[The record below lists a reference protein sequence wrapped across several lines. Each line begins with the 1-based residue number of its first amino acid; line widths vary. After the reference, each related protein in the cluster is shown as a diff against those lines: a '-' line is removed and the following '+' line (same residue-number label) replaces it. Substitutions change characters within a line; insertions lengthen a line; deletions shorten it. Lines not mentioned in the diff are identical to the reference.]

1 MLVRH
6 WRLGL
11 AFFVGLLRARIYLL
25 SWGVFVFAKFGCRF
39 RMVGTRRGLVVLE
52 RHWRLGLAFFVGL
65 LRAHI
70 LNQISRFVEHLLV
83 FGGQLGGRATGSGFW
98 RLRNLEVL
106 VCGGRGRAT
115 GGGSVR
121 LQNWLVL
128 GQFFF

>member
-1 MLVRH
+1 
-6 WRLGL
+6 
-11 AFFVGLLRARIYLL
+11 
-25 SWGVFVFAKFGCRF
+25 
-39 RMVGTRRGLVVLE
+39 MVGTRRGLVVLE

-70 LNQISRFVEHLLV
+70 LNQISRFAEHVLV
-83 FGGQLGGRATGSGFW
+83 FGGQLGGRVTGGGFW